1 MVQGLGPAMFT
12 IERKSGTHWQPEI
25 QRKTEFKAFVD
36 ARTKCMD
43 TGQTYR
49 VVNRDQGVECV
60 ITLDDCRK
68 HFHAL

>member
-1 MVQGLGPAMFT
+1 MVRGLGLTMFT
-12 IERKSGTHWQPEI
+12 IERKSGIHWQPEI

-36 ARTKCMD
+36 ARTKCMA

-49 VVNRDQGVECV
+49 VVNPDQGVECV

>member
-1 MVQGLGPAMFT
+1 MA
-12 IERKSGTHWQPEI
+12 
-25 QRKTEFKAFVD
+25 
-36 ARTKCMD
+36 

-49 VVNRDQGVECV
+49 VVNPDQGVECV